1 MLLFR
6 DEEHIDR
13 WCRARDLSRG
23 AILTPEQG
31 WRLARG
37 WYKDK
42 VKPTWRRHTLEET
55 EALLTEVGLTT
66 SFWNVR
72 DP

>member
-6 DEEHIDR
+6 DEEHVDK
-13 WCRARDLSRG
+13 WCGTRDLPRG
-23 AILTPEQG
+23 AIITPEQT

-42 VKPTWRRHTLEET
+42 VKASWRRHTLEET
-55 EALLTEVGLTT
+55 EGLLESIGLTGP
-66 SFWNVR
+66 FWNVR
-72 DP
+72 D